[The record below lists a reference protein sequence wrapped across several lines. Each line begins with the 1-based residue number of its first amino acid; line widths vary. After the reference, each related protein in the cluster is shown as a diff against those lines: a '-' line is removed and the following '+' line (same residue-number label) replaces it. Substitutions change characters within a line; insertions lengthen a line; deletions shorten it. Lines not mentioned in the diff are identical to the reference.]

1 MSPNKANLVGAGGA
15 PKQKTRT
22 NTNDNLFSRDAVKI
36 VLALG
41 EGPIEG
47 LATPEGL
54 TPVVGDDFRNF
65 FVGDVPLRKPDDT
78 DNFRDLSATLYTGE
92 ASEVDIDLT
101 GTGGQGNTEDVGV
114 NVTKESPVKRL
125 TPAELRGRITAVEVR
140 IAVNQLYFENDD
152 GVVNNTV
159 LFQIEYKKSKAPDT
173 TYINYEGDNFN
184 PDYGFLSVT
193 GKTTSGWIH
202 DYVLVLPEVDP
213 DPDDDWEIRVS
224 KWTADYDPLATNYKS
239 LAEISWES
247 FQCMTASTLTH
258 DNLAMVVISG
268 KSSDQ
273 FNSVPD
279 FYGIYRGLV
288 VDVPSNYDTGMI
300 GTAAFS
306 GPWDGTFKKAWTDN
320 PAWVFYDLVMNPRYG
335 LRAHAPL
342 VTINVD
348 DVYRAGLYC
357 NESVVTA
364 SGETQKRYTFNAVL
378 SEVQP
383 GPEVLDYVAGAFDA
397 VWYDD
402 GNGQISLKVDVWNEP
417 TTLVTPE
424 CISPEGFQYS
434 FSEVSSRV
442 NDITVSFV
450 NPGLG
455 WVEDRRQVPSSTD
468 PYGLELRERNGR
480 VPMDFVAVGCT
491 NEDEAVRRA
500 LRRLIMA
507 NTEITTVTCSLP
519 RLGALFEPFEI
530 IYLADPDMLWGTL
543 TGRIEQ
549 IQGRTIRLRDPLP
562 LETGVNHTLKL
573 QTYTGVATVIVRGNN
588 NPATELTIQ
597 GGLPPYAPPY
607 AQFAVV
613 TEEYAL
619 HPFRVLAIEDQES
632 EGELLR
638 LTALEVSKDKYLHDL
653 LVVNNRYQIVFG
665 TDKFNVN
672 LYNEFYLRY
681 GVPKQGMVVE
691 FIVAAGVLLCGSSTA
706 VYAVETGS
714 WPKGV
719 VPKLRMQGGKVSGL
733 GGKGGRGGTA
743 FIGYVGNGPNT
754 NGYTNLY
761 LGVPGKQTSF
771 RGYEYGFVYRQEPE
785 PGGTGGKALRVQTPI
800 TISFEHPDSYILGG
814 SGGGAGSG
822 GVVSNDHGPGFFS
835 GNTPR
840 GLAGAGGGGGVP
852 FGAGGAAGIFDAAE
866 LAGQFSVLAQL
877 PTGITTKSGG
887 AGSDATR
894 DTPGEGGAGAVDE
907 NGVPIFEN
915 AYRITAAPG
924 GDGGAW
930 FENNGKGNPAG
941 TSTYWLAD
949 ASGWSVNA
957 IGRAGKAGARGVAVK
972 GYSRITFQGSYT
984 DRVIGTVIP

>member
-65 FVGDVPLRKPDDT
+65 FVGDVPLRKQDNT

-288 VDVPSNYDTGMI
+288 VDVPSNYDTEMI

-507 NTEITTVTCSLP
+507 NTEITTATCSLP

-588 NPATELTIQ
+588 NPATELTVQ
-597 GGLPPYAPPY
+597 GDLPPYAPPY

-613 TEEYAL
+613 TDEYTL

-681 GVPKQGMVVE
+681 GLPKQGMVVE
-691 FIVAAGVLLCGSSTA
+691 FIVAAGVLLCSSSASAKTPA
-706 VYAVETGS
+706 VTTGK
-714 WPKGV
+714 WPNGV
-719 VPKLRMQGGKVSGL
+719 VPKLRLQGGRISGL
-733 GGKGGRGGTA
+733 GGKGGRGGRSFPGHIA
-743 FIGYVGNGPNT
+743 NSPGNYPFDQTYYYGSGKDGQNGGP
-754 NGYTNLY
+754 GL
-761 LGVPGKQTSF
+761 
-771 RGYEYGFVYRQEPE
+771 FV
-785 PGGTGGKALRVQTPI
+785 LTPLVI
-800 TISFEHPDSYILGG
+800 TFEHADSAILGG
-814 SGGGAGSG
+814 SGGGAGSAGVIGSVHSIDPFG
-822 GVVSNDHGPGFFS
+822 GFQTVAY
-835 GNTPR
+835 
-840 GLAGAGGGGGVP
+840 AGAGGGGGVP
-852 FGAGGAAGIFDAAE
+852 YGQGGLPGETNADAYTQYTYHDTYPSA
-866 LAGQFSVLAQL
+866 FS
-877 PTGITTKSGG
+877 PDTGG
-887 AGSDATR
+887 AGTDATR
-894 DTPGEGGAGAVDE
+894 DTPGIGGPGLVDNSRLGAGYQLYAA
-907 NGVPIFEN
+907 GVG
-915 AYRITAAPG
+915 AA
-924 GDGGAW
+924 GDGGQYLTGNGRATLAKKATW
-930 FENNGKGNPAG
+930 NPNDGALIILRGKGSPG
-941 TSTYWLAD
+941 RPGYR
-949 ASGWSVNA
+949 GNA
-957 IGRAGKAGARGVAVK
+957 IQGGAKV
-972 GYSRITFQGSYT
+972 TFQGPLPT
-984 DRVIGTVIP
+984 RVIGTVIP